1 MHVLHCTRHAGS
13 IFHYANSANI
23 TLCVGLVSY
32 GVGLHCLFFSNDSNN
47 NLYAAP
53 SFIHKIKC
61 SVYNRRVSG
70 VYDREWEYANLRT
83 TKLLL
88 IVSQENY
95 NRIPQI

>member
-32 GVGLHCLFFSNDSNN
+32 CVGLHCIFFSNDSNN

-53 SFIHKIKC
+53 SSFTNVRCTIDAFPAYMIE
-61 SVYNRRVSG
+61 SG
-70 VYDREWEYANLRT
+70 HT
-83 TKLLL
+83 L
-88 IVSQENY
+88 ICVPLNCY
-95 NRIPQI
+95 